1 MVVVHA
7 RFGDPSESPIV
18 ADAALALLGS
28 ATTDLL
34 ATNEPSELLE
44 LIVANMAGLTGTPHG
59 YLCLMEPDGR
69 FTLRAGTGIF
79 ENFVGYRCPSG
90 GGFSGRFGKQGDQ
103 AVVADHE
110 TWSRRCREVAKLGT
124 GPLIEAPLLMRTRG
138 RGTLG
143 AVLLDPRHTFGS
155 TQVELISQYGQ
166 FASLALENA
175 HLGGLAQ
182 AELRERRRVEEELL
196 DMIAWLER
204 SEDELRSSRAE
215 TIARLAHA
223 AEFRNLETGAHVER
237 MSRYCA
243 ALALR
248 IGLHD
253 DRVALIRIAST
264 LHDVGKIAIPDE
276 VLLKPGPLTSEE
288 RRVMQQHP
296 AIGHEL
302 LAASASEVL
311 EVAASI
317 ALTHHERFDG
327 SGYPRGLAGEAIP
340 LEGRIAAVA
349 DVFDA
354 LRSDRVYRPA
364 IPFEQAV
371 DLMRAG
377 RGTHFD
383 PEVLDLFIE
392 CLPEIEGSV
401 VIAPEPEPAS
411 APIELKAR
419 ARRPEKRTS
428 DETETLDADSLRESC
443 QEALAVLEAA
453 GDGKDAIDLAV
464 ACLARGWEGKLI
476 VSVYLLEH
484 QRLWVIAQR
493 GYADVVHDG
502 FPVTRGVMARAIR
515 TGKTQ
520 FLADVA
526 LDADYIGAINGIISE
541 VAVPFPTD
549 LPVGVF
555 NVETV
560 GIRLPDEAASLFAEL
575 AQALATRLES
585 MRQGLGLDIASL
597 ARLCV
602 HASSLRGV
610 SAIAEFATRT
620 FGRFLGLESAQL
632 ILRGSDGAS
641 RSASHWRRPDSQLA
655 PIGSDGLQLLDQVR
669 ADDPSIATFGV
680 VPASDLKWGDDGD
693 APWAV
698 WLPLRVA
705 GAEIGALVGRSN
717 SREIDREHIEA
728 GSLIAQ
734 HAAALIDIAQRL
746 RREQRAAATDPLT
759 GLLNRRGFDERFAE
773 ELARAARHGESL
785 ALLMIDCDGLK
796 AINDLD
802 GHEIG
807 DQALQH
813 LAACVRNSKRV
824 SDLAARFGGDEFAV
838 VLTDVDAEG
847 AVIAAERIRES
858 VAAGFPYSEHRLS
871 ASFGIAVYPTQ
882 RRPAELL
889 SSADAAL
896 YRAKR
901 EGGDCVRLALELDSG
916 SKTADL

>member
-1 MVVVHA
+1 MPCCSIH
-7 RFGDPSESPIV
+7 S
-18 ADAALALLGS
+18 
-28 ATTDLL
+28 
-34 ATNEPSELLE
+34 
-44 LIVANMAGLTGTPHG
+44 
-59 YLCLMEPDGR
+59 
-69 FTLRAGTGIF
+69 
-79 ENFVGYRCPSG
+79 
-90 GGFSGRFGKQGDQ
+90 
-103 AVVADHE
+103 
-110 TWSRRCREVAKLGT
+110 
-124 GPLIEAPLLMRTRG
+124 
-138 RGTLG
+138 
-143 AVLLDPRHTFGS
+143 HTFGA
-155 TQVELISQYGQ
+155 TQIELVGQYGQ

-175 HLGGLAQ
+175 HLDGLAQ
-182 AELRERRRVEEELL
+182 AELRERHRVEEELL

-237 MSRYCA
+237 MSQYCA

-276 VLLKPGPLTSEE
+276 VLLKPGPLTLEE
-288 RRVMQQHP
+288 RLVMQEHP

-327 SGYPRGLAGEAIP
+327 SGYPRGLAGDAIP

-354 LRSDRVYRPA
+354 LRSDRVYRSA

-371 DLMRAG
+371 ELMRAG
-377 RGTHFD
+377 RGSHFD
-383 PEVLDLFIE
+383 PEMLDLFIE

-401 VIAPEPEPAS
+401 AVASKSEPVS
-411 APIELKAR
+411 AQIELTQR
-419 ARRPEKRTS
+419 ARRPEKPTA
-428 DETETLDADSLRESC
+428 EEAQTLDAARLRESC
-443 QEALAVLEAA
+443 REALAVLDEV
-453 GDGKDAIDLAV
+453 GDGKDAIELAV

-515 TGKTQ
+515 TGETQ
-520 FLADVA
+520 FLPDVA
-526 LDADYIGAINGIISE
+526 LDADYIGAANGIVSE

-560 GIRLPDEAASLFAEL
+560 GIRLPDEAESLFAEL

-669 ADDPSIATFGV
+669 ADDPSIATFGLL
-680 VPASDLKWGDDGD
+680 PASELKWGDDSDD

-717 SREIDREHIEA
+717 SREIDREHVEA

-796 AINDLD
+796 GINDRD

-807 DQALQH
+807 DQALQY
-813 LAACVRNSKRV
+813 LAACVRNSKRL

-847 AVIAAERIRES
+847 ALIAAERIRES

-871 ASFGIAVYPTQ
+871 ASFGISVYPTQ

-901 EGGDCVRLALELDSG
+901 DGGDCVRLAD
-916 SKTADL
+916 

>member
-1 MVVVHA
+1 MVVAHA
-7 RFGDPSESPIV
+7 RFGDPSASPL
-18 ADAALALLGS
+18 DKGDALALLGF
-28 ATTDLL
+28 ATAELL
-34 ATNEPSELLE
+34 TSSEASELLE
-44 LIVANMAGLTGTPHG
+44 LIVQNVVELAGTPHA
-59 YLCLMEPDGR
+59 YLSLMEPDGR
-69 FTLRAGTGIF
+69 FTVRAGTGVF
-79 ENFVGYRCPSG
+79 ENLVGYHCPPG
-90 GGFSGRFGKQGDQ
+90 GGVSGCVSDDGDR
-103 AVVADHE
+103 ATVTGHA
-110 TWSRRCREVAKLGT
+110 TWSPRCREAAELAA
-124 GPLIEAPLLMRTRG
+124 GPLVEIPLSMRSRG

-143 AVLLDPRHTFGS
+143 AALIDEGHTFAVA
-155 TQVELISQYGQ
+155 QIDLLAQYGQ
-166 FASLALENA
+166 FAALALENA
-175 HLGGLAQ
+175 HLDGLAR

-204 SEDELRSSRAE
+204 SEDELRNSRAE

-243 ALALR
+243 ALASRL
-248 IGLHD
+248 GLHD
-253 DRVALIRIAST
+253 DRVDVIRMAST

-288 RRVMQQHP
+288 RHVIQQHP
-296 AIGHEL
+296 TVGHEL
-302 LAASASEVL
+302 LTASSSEIL
-311 EVAASI
+311 EVAAAI

-327 SGYPRGLAGEAIP
+327 TGYPNGLVGEEIP

-364 IPFEQAV
+364 MSFDQAV
-371 DLMRAG
+371 ELMQAG
-377 RGTHFD
+377 RGTQFD
-383 PEVLDLFIE
+383 PEILDLFME
-392 CLPEIEGSV
+392 CLPEIEGAVAGV
-401 VIAPEPEPAS
+401 VLTPDPVPAPVEVKPFRQA
-411 APIELKAR
+411 
-419 ARRPEKRTS
+419 KRTS
-428 DETETLDADSLRESC
+428 DDAEMIDANRLRESC
-443 QEALAVLEAA
+443 SEALDVLAQV
-453 GDGKDAIDLAV
+453 GSGKEAIDLAV
-464 ACLARGWEGKLI
+464 SCLARGWEGKLI

-493 GYADVVHDG
+493 GYADVVYDG

-515 TGKTQ
+515 TGETQ
-520 FLADVA
+520 FVHDVA
-526 LDADYIGAINGIISE
+526 LDADFVGAASGIVSE
-541 VAVPFPTD
+541 VAIPFPTE
-549 LPVGVF
+549 LPVGVL
-555 NVETV
+555 NVETL
-560 GIRLPDEAASLFAEL
+560 GIKLPEEAASIFGEL
-575 AQALATRLES
+575 AEALAARLEV

-602 HASSLRGV
+602 HASSLHGV
-610 SAIAEFATRT
+610 SAISEFATRT

-632 ILRGSDGAS
+632 VLRSSDGSS
-641 RSASHWRRPDSQLA
+641 RSTSHWRRPDSEIA
-655 PIGSDGLQLLDQVR
+655 PISPEGLELLDQVR
-669 ADDPSIATFGV
+669 LREAAVAAFGV
-680 VPASDLKWGDDGD
+680 LPASELGWGSEGVED

-698 WLPLRVA
+698 WLPLRVS
-705 GAEIGALVGRSN
+705 GNEIGALVGRSS

-759 GLLNRRGFDERFAE
+759 GLLNRRGFEERFTE

-785 ALLMIDCDGLK
+785 ALVMIDCDGLK
-796 AINDLD
+796 GINDLD

-807 DQALQH
+807 DQALQY
-813 LAACVRNSKRV
+813 LAACVRSGKRV
-824 SDLAARFGGDEFAV
+824 SDVAARFGGDEFAV
-838 VLTDVDAEG
+838 VITDIDAEG
-847 AVIAAERIRES
+847 ATAAAERIRES

-889 SSADAAL
+889 SAADAAL

-901 EGGDCVRLALELDSG
+901 EGGDCVRLAD
-916 SKTADL
+916 